1 MSVLGRRYMLG
12 MSVHQGESTSQSTAS
27 AWSRGVP
34 LHSLCSQLQTRRPV
48 RLQLSQNFEPRGGSF
63 ILSRFD
69 PCPTLS
75 VGFSQQ
81 EAWRAI
87 HSVAF
92 NRRLLLFSPRAG
104 ASGDFELCLFN
115 SFVDFRCLTLLA
127 ASRALH
133 SGFTGPPPLPSP
145 PPDQGLTAASGS
157 S

>member
-12 MSVHQGESTSQSTAS
+12 MSVHQGESKSQSTAS

-34 LHSLCSQLQTRRPV
+34 FHSLCSQLQTRRPA

-69 PCPTLS
+69 RDRCPTLS

-104 ASGDFELCLFN
+104 ASGDFGLFI
-115 SFVDFRCLTLLA
+115 
-127 ASRALH
+127 
-133 SGFTGPPPLPSP
+133 
-145 PPDQGLTAASGS
+145 
-157 S
+157 